1 MKTGLAAGEIN
12 KGCQMKIAVIGLG
25 KFGMN
30 VAKELYARGHDVLVV
45 DERESLV
52 QKGQEFS
59 SKSVVADCT
68 EKEVLANLGL
78 SAVDTAIVSMGT
90 RLSGSILATMYLKEL
105 GVKHIIVKAINDD
118 HKKILEKVGASQ
130 IVFPEREMAV
140 KLARNITTPNVL
152 DYLPLTNSFSIME
165 IIPPKEFVGKSLLDL
180 DLRKKHHIQIIGIK
194 DTVEDM
200 MSMVISPSRPI
211 KATDRLIVVGEQEYL
226 EKIRGLN
233 GP

>member
-1 MKTGLAAGEIN
+1 
-12 KGCQMKIAVIGLG
+12 MKIAVIGLG

-45 DERESLV
+45 DERQDLV

-68 EKEVLANLGL
+68 KKGVLANLGL
-78 SAVDTAIVSMGT
+78 ATVETAVVSMGT
-90 RLSGSILATMYLKEL
+90 NLSESILATMYLQEL
-105 GVKHIIVKAINDD
+105 GVNHIVVKAIDDD
-118 HKKILEKVGASQ
+118 HKKILEKVGATQ

-165 IIPPKEFVGKSLLDL
+165 VIPPEEFVGKSLVDL

-194 DTVEDM
+194 DTVEDV
-200 MSMVISPSRPI
+200 MSMMISPSRPI
-211 KATDRLIVVGEQEYL
+211 KATDRLIVVGEQEHL

>member
-1 MKTGLAAGEIN
+1 
-12 KGCQMKIAVIGLG
+12 MKIAVIGLG

-30 VAKELYARGHDVLVV
+30 VAKELYALRHDVLVV
-45 DERESLV
+45 DERDDLV

-68 EKEVLANLGL
+68 KKGVLADLGL
-78 SAVDTAIVSMGT
+78 ATVETAVVSMGT
-90 RLSGSILATMYLKEL
+90 NLSESILATMYLQEL
-105 GVKHIIVKAINDD
+105 GVKQIVVKAIDDD
-118 HKKILEKVGASQ
+118 HKKILEKVGATQ

-165 IIPPKEFVGKSLLDL
+165 MIPPKDFVGKSLLDL
-180 DLRKKHHIQIIGIK
+180 DLRKKYHIQIIGIK
-194 DTVEDM
+194 DALKDA
-200 MSMVISPSRPI
+200 MSMLVSPKRPI
-211 KATDRLIVVGEQEYL
+211 KATDRLIVLGEQEHL
-226 EKIRGLN
+226 EKIKGLN